1 MLSYEKCE
9 RKTLMKLTPYDRV
22 SIIFTI
28 VRHNRRVSNEIRQEA
43 QIGQIR
49 VFFGARLTLA
59 VTKVQNSNENNH
71 EAKYRTTV
79 QK

>member
-49 VFFGARLTLA
+49 VFLGYGT
-59 VTKVQNSNENNH
+59 
-71 EAKYRTTV
+71 
-79 QK
+79 